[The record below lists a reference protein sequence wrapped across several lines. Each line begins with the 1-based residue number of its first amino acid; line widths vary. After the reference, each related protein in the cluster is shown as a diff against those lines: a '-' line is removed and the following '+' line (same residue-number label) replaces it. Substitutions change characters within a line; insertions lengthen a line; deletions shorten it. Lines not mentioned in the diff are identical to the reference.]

1 VHPRRIFVIRLK
13 GLANWLSLV
22 IICSGISVLPQAKI
36 KDEAMY
42 LSNAER
48 WAQIC
53 DKQVELMGKLS
64 EQFPERRE
72 QLQHL
77 THSWQDVKQQVRQGD
92 TPHIPPLR

>member
-1 VHPRRIFVIRLK
+1 MIRLE
-13 GLANWLSLV
+13 GLANWQTLI
-22 IICSGISVLPQAKI
+22 IICSVTPVLPQTKI

-53 DKQVELMGKLS
+53 DRQVELMGKLS

-77 THSWQDVKQQVRQGD
+77 THSWQDVKQQVRRGD